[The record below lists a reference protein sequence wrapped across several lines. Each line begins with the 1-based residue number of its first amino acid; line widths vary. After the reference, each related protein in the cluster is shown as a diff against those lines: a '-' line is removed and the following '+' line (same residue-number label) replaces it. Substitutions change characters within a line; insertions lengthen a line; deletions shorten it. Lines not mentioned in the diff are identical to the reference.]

1 MILRVENALE
11 IKETGKI
18 TEVSAGVICVTDYNG
33 SYFTHKDI
41 INSFDKIKDKILIRE
56 LSIDEVINLDFY
68 NKPLNI
74 EYFDMAKMES
84 LYGAAFLDKIKI
96 TGWSS
101 DDVIFP
107 IGMEKSKKI
116 RDILINSKIGRFER
130 QFVKLVTID
139 KDVLWIPKIKRSN
152 IAPIDKNSTRVIIIE
167 YVSE

>member
-1 MILRVENALE
+1 
-11 IKETGKI
+11 
-18 TEVSAGVICVTDYNG
+18 
-33 SYFTHKDI
+33 
-41 INSFDKIKDKILIRE
+41 
-56 LSIDEVINLDFY
+56 
-68 NKPLNI
+68 
-74 EYFDMAKMES
+74 MEC

-101 DDVIFP
+101 EDVIFP